1 MTSTGYCRDCFT
13 GTLHGDAEITG
24 HAEQIHGLPT
34 YVAQPEAGTKPKAL
48 IVIIPDGFGWELRNT
63 RALADS
69 YAKRGGFLVYLPDF
83 MDGAAPPQS
92 LLADIDGLMAP
103 SPDWYTTL
111 VMKPYW
117 ALKTIALMAPFIVR
131 TRRSVTQPRVVKFFQ
146 GLRTSPPPFPTQSL
160 KIGVAGFCWGGYHAI
175 YLAQDNPETRV
186 TPPGSAEGVPLI
198 NCGFTA
204 HPSSVSI
211 PSDILAVRLPLSVAN
226 GPDDALMG
234 REKMVQLTQILEAKE
249 DAAHEVVPF
258 EGARHGFGNRGDP
271 NDPKQAEMGLQAEDQ
286 AVNWFSKHL
295 C

>member
-13 GTLHGDAEITG
+13 GTLHGDAVLTG
-24 HAEQIHGLPT
+24 HVERIHGLPT
-34 YVAQPEAGTKPKAL
+34 YVAGPEAGAKPKAL
-48 IVIIPDGFGWELRNT
+48 IVIIPDAFGWELQNT

-69 YAKRGGFLVYLPDF
+69 YARRGEFLVYLPDF

-92 LLADIDGLMAP
+92 VLADIDGVMGP

-117 ALKTIALMAPFIVR
+117 ALKTVAVMVPFLFW
-131 TRRSVTQPRVVKFFQ
+131 TRRSVAKPRVVRFFQ
-146 GLRTSPPPFPTQSL
+146 DLRASPPPFQTSNL
-160 KIGVAGFCWGGYHAI
+160 KIGVAGFCWGGYYTI
-175 YLAQDNPETRV
+175 FLAQDNPETRV
-186 TPPGSAEGVPLI
+186 ASPGSAAGVPLI
-198 NCGFTA
+198 DCGFTG

-234 REKMVQLTQILEAKE
+234 REKMVQLTKILEDNE
-249 DAAHEVVPF
+249 DAAHEIVVY
-258 EGARHGFGNRGDP
+258 ESARHGFANRGDP
-271 NDPKQAEMGLQAEDQ
+271 NDPKQAEIGLRAEDQ
-286 AVNWFSKHL
+286 AVNWFSKNL